1 MPAAVNTAAE
11 PPNPWP
17 ATPSLPG
24 CTLMLPG
31 PRRTPQMMSSVVPR
45 SKARFSTDGASP
57 FSVSGAAATMP
68 QDARCSRVPA

>member
-1 MPAAVNTAAE
+1 MPAAVNTAAD

-45 SKARFSTDGASP
+45 S
-57 FSVSGAAATMP
+57 
-68 QDARCSRVPA
+68 